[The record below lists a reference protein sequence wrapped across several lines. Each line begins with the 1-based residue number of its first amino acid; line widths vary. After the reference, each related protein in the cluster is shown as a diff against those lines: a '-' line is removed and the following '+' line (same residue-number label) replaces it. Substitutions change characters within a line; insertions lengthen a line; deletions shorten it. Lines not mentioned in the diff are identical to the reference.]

1 MTVFL
6 PIAKEIAYRYRKYFK
21 KKEPLQS
28 IDIMKQWKLM
38 LQQMDTNEIDGN
50 SEHILFVTGYGL
62 GSHYYMIEP
71 IIMQALK
78 QRGAKVSSL
87 ICEKSLPAC
96 EFNTNGN
103 NKPKIRFQQR
113 NGLLPSTITDRCNL
127 CSSNSQNVLNDLQV
141 ETHII
146 KNYLTQED
154 FKEAEKLSK
163 TVDMNNFRDFKL
175 NGIAVGEEAYAS
187 ILRALFRGEVGNST
201 GENQLKQRYLLSGIL
216 TVKAYLQAFQELKP
230 KKIVCI
236 HGVYQIHG
244 LAVKVANYLNI
255 PVDVIGGGGIRKNT
269 IVACHDETYHHQ
281 LVNEDN
287 VIWNQSKLTKQRID
301 RVLKY
306 AKDKRNSGAGVDYL
320 SYHPNPIEDEASLFS
335 SFGINKDTPIIALF
349 TNVIWDAQVVYSSN
363 VFDDIFDW
371 LWTTIDT
378 IAKNKEVT
386 LVIRI
391 HPAEVKGGVPSKQ
404 PMLNEIQKKYPKL
417 PINVKIIPPSS
428 DLSSYTV
435 ASVAKANIIYGTKM
449 GLEIALMKSPLI
461 IAGETFSRNKGYGYD
476 VTSRIKYIDIL
487 NDIEDFVQ
495 NVDVNHCYN
504 EALKYADYFYF
515 RRMLDLPLEEYD
527 LHGRKSTKLKFSK
540 ISDLKT
546 GNFPALDVICDG
558 ILKNKNFYL

>member
-1 MTVFL
+1 
-6 PIAKEIAYRYRKYFK
+6 
-21 KKEPLQS
+21 
-28 IDIMKQWKLM
+28 
-38 LQQMDTNEIDGN
+38 
-50 SEHILFVTGYGL
+50 
-62 GSHYYMIEP
+62 
-71 IIMQALK
+71 
-78 QRGAKVSSL
+78 
-87 ICEKSLPAC
+87 
-96 EFNTNGN
+96 
-103 NKPKIRFQQR
+103 
-113 NGLLPSTITDRCNL
+113 
-127 CSSNSQNVLNDLQV
+127 
-141 ETHII
+141 
-146 KNYLTQED
+146 
-154 FKEAEKLSK
+154 
-163 TVDMNNFRDFKL
+163 
-175 NGIAVGEEAYAS
+175 
-187 ILRALFRGEVGNST
+187 
-201 GENQLKQRYLLSGIL
+201 
-216 TVKAYLQAFQELKP
+216 
-230 KKIVCI
+230 
-236 HGVYQIHG
+236 
-244 LAVKVANYLNI
+244 
-255 PVDVIGGGGIRKNT
+255 
-269 IVACHDETYHHQ
+269 
-281 LVNEDN
+281 
-287 VIWNQSKLTKQRID
+287 
-301 RVLKY
+301 
-306 AKDKRNSGAGVDYL
+306 
-320 SYHPNPIEDEASLFS
+320 
-335 SFGINKDTPIIALF
+335 
-349 TNVIWDAQVVYSSN
+349 
-363 VFDDIFDW
+363 